1 VLDSDDQ
8 RDIVIEA
15 EENRDLTATDLARDK
30 WIDKKGVS
38 ADAIYRVFK

>member
-1 VLDSDDQ
+1 MVKNDFQYEDRSLYITVLDSDDQ

-30 WIDKKGVS
+30 
-38 ADAIYRVFK
+38 